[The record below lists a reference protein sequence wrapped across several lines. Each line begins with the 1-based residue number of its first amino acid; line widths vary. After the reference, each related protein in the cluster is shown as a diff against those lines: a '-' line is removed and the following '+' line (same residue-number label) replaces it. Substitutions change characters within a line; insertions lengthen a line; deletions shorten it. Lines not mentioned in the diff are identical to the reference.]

1 MELEQ
6 LKQDIEIEEAAQTDT
21 ELGQLKITKKKNNF
35 QNQPVIQYI
44 NERMNLSIY
53 K

>member
-21 ELGQLKITKKKNNF
+21 ELGQLKITKKKIISKI
-35 QNQPVIQYI
+35 NQSF
-44 NERMNLSIY
+44 NTSM
-53 K
+53 KG

>member
-6 LKQDIEIEEAAQTDT
+6 LKQDIEIEEAVQTDT
-21 ELGQLKITKKKNNF
+21 ELGQLKITKKNDF

-44 NERMNLSIY
+44 NERMNQLI
-53 K
+53 